1 MGRVVL
7 PRMDPS
13 KDIYHKEII
22 PFLARRKKRHSPHIK
37 EHADAAAT
45 STATPSGGLGTP
57 PPTAFRPRRASH
69 RHQQKKESKAN
80 LMLWWGLGI
89 VLGVY
94 LVALGVSFFVRVT
107 PKPETPG
114 KPAAPAAAEPPRIKL
129 EDRSQAER
137 DLNDISSN
145 LRAWTQASALLA
157 EAVTL
162 RHNGQLDRATEKLE
176 KALELNA
183 SLVDAQIELAEIR
196 VEQNRYDEAVTLL
209 RKALEARPDF
219 LRARHALATAL
230 ASQRN
235 FAASLAVA
243 SWMIET
249 DPYAMDARRLAAM
262 ACINIDQPGLAIE
275 HLKKIIAVDRRDLVA
290 QNMLAQAY
298 TKLGQLDKALAVL
311 QEVQSLDP
319 SNSMSYYNLAVCY
332 AHQNMAQQALD
343 VLARAAGMFGSA
355 FVDGWTRSAD
365 FDLIRTNDSF
375 AAFQSDITAAIAPG
389 STNAVPEAPA
399 AVTSEVPVA
408 AGT

>member
-22 PFLARRKKRHSPHIK
+22 PFLARRKKRHSAHLK
-37 EHADAAAT
+37 EHSDSAT
-45 STATPSGGLGTP
+45 SPAETQSGGMGSP
-57 PPTAFRPRRASH
+57 PPTAFRPRRASR
-69 RHQQKKESKAN
+69 RHEKRKESNAN
-80 LMLWWGLGI
+80 RALWFGLGS
-89 VLGVY
+89 VLVIY
-94 LVALGVSFFVRVT
+94 FVALGVSFFIRVT
-107 PKPETPG
+107 PTSTAPA
-114 KPAAPAAAEPPRIKL
+114 KPAVPPVAEPPRVKP
-129 EDRSQAER
+129 EDRSQADR
-137 DLNDISSN
+137 DLNDISSS

-162 RHNGQLDRATEKLE
+162 RHNGQVDRATEKLA
-176 KALELNA
+176 KALELNP
-183 SLVDAQIELAEIR
+183 SLADAQIELAEIQI
-196 VEQNRYDEAVTLL
+196 EKNNYDEAVALL
-209 RKALEARPDF
+209 RKSLESRPDF

-235 FAASLAVA
+235 YGASLAVA
-243 SWMIET
+243 QWMIET

-262 ACINIDQPGLAIE
+262 ACINIDQPGLAVD

-298 TKLGQLDKALAVL
+298 TKLGHLDKALAVL

-319 SNSMSYYNLAVCY
+319 ANSMSYYNLAVCY

-365 FDLIRTNDSF
+365 FDSIRTNEAFASF
-375 AAFQSDITAAIAPG
+375 QKDIATAISPG
-389 STNAVPEAPA
+389 STNAVLESPA
-399 AVTSEVPVA
+399 VVTGAVPVA